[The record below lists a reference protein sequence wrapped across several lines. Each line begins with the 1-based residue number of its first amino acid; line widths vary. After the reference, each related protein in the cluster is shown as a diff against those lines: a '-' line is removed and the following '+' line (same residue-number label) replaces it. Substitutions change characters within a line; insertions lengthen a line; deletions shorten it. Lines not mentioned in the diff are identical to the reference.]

1 MRLLMIACL
10 SVSVLALIPGAFA
23 QTAQHPSPPNPSVA
37 QDDVEHQHPDWFKEP
52 DRYRPCPANVEFP
65 GGRHTCLDVGK

>member
-1 MRLLMIACL
+1 MRARALAVRVVGAALVVLL
-10 SVSVLALIPGAFA
+10 SGAA
-23 QTAQHPSPPNPSVA
+23 PSIA